1 MANKYDR
8 MEVDI
13 DKLFDRDCFVPVFK
27 YPDYLRRISKRYLT
41 RFLTKFGLY
50 ARLVDTGIIRSWFTE
65 FELYWRH
72 VLNGRPLYMHDFFYL
87 LGVYRQRFQE
97 VETPANSSER
107 EFIDSWQKPETLYLL
122 FGAIRRYA
130 YDPMQLFYCEKYVRN
145 GDSICEYGCGVAPI
159 TFSLMNY
166 SKKRNL
172 SFTIADI
179 KQINS
184 HFAKVRLGENAEFIE
199 LRPFENS
206 LPTERFNVVTFKE
219 VLEHLPN
226 PLDTIR
232 SITESLKPNGI
243 LVFDYILGDGDGQD
257 TIEPIEQRPDVIKFI
272 DHYFNV
278 IEGQLSINS
287 SIGKTV
293 CQLK

>member
-1 MANKYDR
+1 
-8 MEVDI
+8 
-13 DKLFDRDCFVPVFK
+13 
-27 YPDYLRRISKRYLT
+27 
-41 RFLTKFGLY
+41 
-50 ARLVDTGIIRSWFTE
+50 
-65 FELYWRH
+65 
-72 VLNGRPLYMHDFFYL
+72 
-87 LGVYRQRFQE
+87 
-97 VETPANSSER
+97 
-107 EFIDSWQKPETLYLL
+107 
-122 FGAIRRYA
+122 
-130 YDPMQLFYCEKYVRN
+130 MQLFYCEKYVRN

-257 TIEPIEQRPDVIKFI
+257 TIEPIEQRPDVIRFI